1 MNLVIALLSTR
12 TFITA
17 ERIRET
23 VYGYADS
30 ASDEA
35 FSRMFERDKNEL
47 RDLGIP
53 LETGR
58 VSQFDPTEGYR
69 INRDAYALPAV
80 ELTADEAAA
89 VAVATQLWESP
100 ELITATQGAL
110 LKLRAAGVDVDAAD
124 SGIAITSTAAL
135 PGLRGSEDVLGI
147 LLSAID
153 SGQAVQFPHRPSRSE
168 PYTTRTVEPWGVV
181 TDRGRWYLVGHDRDR
196 DATRTFRLSRIGADV
211 TPIGP
216 PGAVK
221 RPDGVDLREIVDRV
235 VGEWPAPGPGHGL
248 GRRRPRHR
256 AAPPGHRR
264 RPADAG
270 RPRRRGDHRRHRHVR
285 PAGPRD
291 RQLRRRRRGARA
303 AVAARRRAGP
313 AARAGGDDGVT
324 HDRRLHAAGPAAQHG
339 AVLPGQPEDHL
350 RRGRDRPR
358 RQRQAAARRPQPA
371 VDVRSA
377 RLRPRRPDRLRILR
391 RHHRSHVLRGHRPSA
406 AADLA
411 GGHRRAGRAAGP
423 RSTCPAWSTPRP
435 RAARS
440 PRSSPRRARSVT
452 APKPPSTSPR
462 PWKARR
468 PPRSVP
474 PCATAA
480 RWRSSTTRPP
490 TTCCPAASSTRSAW
504 CWSPTTAT
512 WRRGAGRPRGCGC
525 SGSTASSTPR
535 CSTSRRLR
543 PPPAVQ
549 AGPDTSLFDADPSLP
564 SATLLI
570 DRSASWMFDYYPLR
584 VLRELPDG
592 ACEAAMTYASDEWMA
607 RFVLGFGSAVRVLEP
622 ESLAAAGARVGRGR
636 AARLWGRCGQRR
648 RVDSAQTSGGD
659 QIGWSTTLALV
670 NRHRRVRAA
679 LRRQEAAGRG
689 PFAGQVDADLQV
701 RDQGDADR
709 LQAG

>member
-69 INRDAYALPAV
+69 INREAYALPAV

-124 SGIAITSTAAL
+124 SGIAITSTAVL

-153 SGQAVQFPHRPSRSE
+153 SGQAVRFPHRPSRSD

-221 RPDGVDLREIVDRV
+221 RPRGGQPARDRRPRGRRV
-235 VGEWPAPGPGHGL
+235 AQHRPGPRL

-264 RPADAG
+264 RPPHTG
-270 RPRRRGDHRRHRHVR
+270 RPCRRGDHRRHRHVR
-285 PAGPRD
+285 PARPRD
-291 RQLRRRRRGARA
+291 RQLRAGRCRARA
-303 AVAARRRAGP
+303 PIPARRRAGP
-313 AARAGGDDGVT
+313 PSRAG
-324 HDRRLHAAGPAAQHG
+324 R
-339 AVLPGQPEDHL
+339 PE
-350 RRGRDRPR
+350 R
-358 RQRQAAARRPQPA
+358 
-371 VDVRSA
+371 
-377 RLRPRRPDRLRILR
+377 
-391 RHHRSHVLRGHRPSA
+391 RGHRMTAVSTRLVRLLNMVPYFQANPKITYAEA
-406 AADLA
+406 ATDLGVSVKQLRDDLNQLWMCGLPGYGPGDLIDFEFSGDTIEVTFTA
-411 GGHRRAGRAAGP
+411 GIDHPLRLTSPEATGVLVALRALLDVPGMVDP
-423 RSTCPAWSTPRP
+423 E
-435 RAARS
+435 AARS
-440 PRSSPRRARSVT
+440 AIAKIESAAGTLSHGAEAAVDEPAPVESEAAAAVRAAVRNGRALAIEYYSASHDMLSSRVVDPIRVVLVADHSYLE
-452 APKPPSTSPR
+452 A
-462 PWKARR
+462 W
-468 PPRSVP
+468 
-474 PCATAA
+474 C
-480 RWRSSTTRPP
+480 
-490 TTCCPAASSTRSAW
+490 RSAE
-504 CWSPTTAT
+504 
-512 WRRGAGRPRGCGC
+512 GV
-525 SGSTASSTPR
+525 
-535 CSTSRRLR
+535 RLFR
-543 PPPAVQ
+543 FDRIVDAKVLDEPSAPPPPAVQ
-549 AGPDTSLFDADPSLP
+549 AEPDTSLFDADPSLP

-584 VLRELPDG
+584 VIRELPDG

-607 RFVLGFGSAVRVLEP
+607 RFVLGFGSAVRVLQP
-622 ESLAAAGARVGRGR
+622 ESLA
-636 AARLWGRCGQRR
+636 Q
-648 RVDSAQTSGGD
+648 
-659 QIGWSTTLALV
+659 
-670 NRHRRVRAA
+670 RVRESATAA
-679 LRRQEAAGRG
+679 LRAYEVGADSTGR
-689 PFAGQVDADLQV
+689 
-701 RDQGDADR
+701 
-709 LQAG
+709 